1 MTTSPLGRLS
11 EIPRVELARA
21 PTPLEPLPRLGE
33 ALGLRLFA
41 KRDDETGLAMG
52 GNKVRQLEYY
62 FGAAHAEG
70 ADTILITGAVQSNF
84 MRLAA
89 AAAAKLGLAAH
100 LQLEDRV
107 PGKGADYARSGN
119 VLLMGLLGA
128 VKHSYPE
135 GEDEAGA
142 DARLG
147 ELARAI
153 ERAGGRP
160 YIIPLAPGHPPLG
173 ALGYVRA
180 AQEIAAQ
187 MAAGDLAFDGV
198 VVASGS
204 GLTHSG
210 LLFGLRALGHEMPV
224 QGICVRRPAA
234 AQRERIAETC
244 RDLAA
249 MLEVPPPVG
258 DTDILLDDTALVP
271 GYGRLSAAV
280 GEAIRLAATREGLLL
295 DPVYSGKV
303 MAGLIALARAGA
315 WPEGARVLFV
325 HTGGTPALFAYGE
338 ELRAQAGLTPA
349 PESPRI

>member
-1 MTTSPLGRLS
+1 MTSAPLGRLS
-11 EIPRVELARA
+11 EIPRVDLAQV
-21 PTPLEPLPRLGE
+21 PTSLEPLPRLGAE
-33 ALGLRLFA
+33 LGLKLFV

-89 AAAAKLGLAAH
+89 AAAAKLGMAAH
-100 LQLEDRV
+100 VQLEDRV
-107 PGKGADYARSGN
+107 PGKGPDYARSGN
-119 VLLMGLLGA
+119 VLLMDLLGA

-147 ELARAI
+147 ELAGEIR
-153 ERAGGRP
+153 RAGGTP

-173 ALGYVRA
+173 ALGYVQA
-180 AQEIAAQ
+180 AREIAKQ
-187 MAAGDLAFDGV
+187 MATQDQDFDAV
-198 VVASGS
+198 VVPSGS

-210 LLFGLRALGHEMPV
+210 LLFGLRALGHKMPV
-224 QGICVRRPAA
+224 QGICVRRPAE
-234 AQRERIAETC
+234 AQRARIAEKC
-244 RDLAA
+244 RDLAV
-249 MLEVPPPVG
+249 MLEIPPPVSPE
-258 DTDILLDDTALVP
+258 DIRLDDTALAP
-271 GYGRLSAAV
+271 GYGRPSAAV

-303 MAGLIALARAGA
+303 MAGLIGLARAGA
-315 WPEGARVLFV
+315 WPEGARVLFI

-338 ELRAQAGLTPA
+338 ELRNQAGLAET
-349 PESPRI
+349 S

>member
-11 EIPRVELARA
+11 EIPRAELARV
-21 PTPLEPLPRLGE
+21 PTPLEPLPRLGAE
-33 ALGLRLFA
+33 LGLRLFV

-62 FGAAHAEG
+62 FGAARAEG

-89 AAAAKLGLAAH
+89 AAAAKLGMAAH
-100 LQLEDRV
+100 VQLEDRV
-107 PGKGADYARSGN
+107 PGKGPDYARSGN
-119 VLLMGLLGA
+119 VLLMDLLGA

-147 ELARAI
+147 ELAGEIQRT
-153 ERAGGRP
+153 GGRP

-173 ALGYVRA
+173 ALGYVQA
-180 AQEIAAQ
+180 AREIAAQ
-187 MAAGDLAFDGV
+187 MAARDQDFDAV

-210 LLFGLRALGHEMPV
+210 LLFGLRALGQRVPV
-224 QGICVRRPAA
+224 QGICVRRPAE
-234 AQRERIAETC
+234 AQRARIAAKC
-244 RDLAA
+244 HDLAV
-249 MLEVPPPVG
+249 MLEIPAPVSPE
-258 DTDILLDDTALVP
+258 DILIDDTALAP
-271 GYGRLSAAV
+271 GYGRPSAAV

-303 MAGLIALARAGA
+303 MAGLTGLARAGA
-315 WPEGARVLFV
+315 WPEGARVLFI

-338 ELRAQAGLTPA
+338 ELRATAGLATTP
-349 PESPRI
+349 